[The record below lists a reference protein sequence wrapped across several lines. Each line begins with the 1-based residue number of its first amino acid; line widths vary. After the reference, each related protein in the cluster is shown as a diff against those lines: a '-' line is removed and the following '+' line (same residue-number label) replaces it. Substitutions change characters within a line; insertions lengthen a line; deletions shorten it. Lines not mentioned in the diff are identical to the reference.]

1 MSDVTDTH
9 AWLYHPETCGYWQCP
24 LGAVETWLARGWERS
39 EAPPEVDVTT
49 AHQPR
54 PEPVP
59 AAPAAKK
66 STKSVTPANAENE
79 EKIDG

>member
-1 MSDVTDTH
+1 MSAVTETH
-9 AWLYHPETCGYWQCP
+9 TWLRHPPTDNHWLCP
-24 LGAVETWLARGWERS
+24 VDAVENWTARGWEPS

-49 AHQPR
+49 AHWPK
-54 PEPVP
+54 PAPAPVP

-66 STKSVTPANAENE
+66 DKSPAKAENE